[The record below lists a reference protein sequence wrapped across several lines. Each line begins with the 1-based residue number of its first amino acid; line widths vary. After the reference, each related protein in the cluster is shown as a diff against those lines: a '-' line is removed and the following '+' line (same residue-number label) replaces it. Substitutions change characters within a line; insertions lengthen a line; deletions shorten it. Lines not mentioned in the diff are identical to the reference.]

1 MNSLSVSENIENSKN
16 VINKL
21 KLQLIEVQNE
31 ILRMEGSLRVFDQ
44 MKQNGIDIIQI
55 KSDEFNIENTEVND
69 SIEA

>member
-1 MNSLSVSENIENSKN
+1 MISLSVSENIENSKN